1 MLTAITTFLSIC
13 RRPAALEY
21 GEEPFALRPG
31 EYALEIRTGKLWLE
45 AWNETRGL
53 SRRILAIDRTA
64 TGILDCSIQRFGGKT
79 GKLTILDLERP
90 QTLHRALR
98 GVRDGFAEQFR
109 RMLSRQF
116 PAWEISFLSSSLDLR
131 RSFSSVFPRAWLRQG
146 NRQIAALACPSAD
159 NERDLLSFALIWH
172 DYVRSQSKPGVHT
185 ALGVFLPESSGKLTA
200 QRLRRLTGRSLDS
213 KLFLFNQHGSAGEVD
228 VRDLGN
234 VETQVASRCKPPQLD
249 GTLTELLSKL
259 NQIPGVG
266 YSPELNGSVAIRF
279 RGLEFAR
286 IEPGRLVLGIEEPRE
301 IAACQTN
308 DVATFAAHLADL
320 AGDSRRRAG
329 FDVPARAV
337 FIERWLESSVR
348 SNLRLIDASLLP
360 DPVHGQVLT
369 QAGCDRDLI
378 DLLAISSS
386 GRLCILELKAT
397 EDIHLPI
404 QALDY
409 WTHVVWHAERGELQ
423 HLFPAATI
431 RREAP
436 RLALIAPALAFHPSN
451 AIVLDYFSPEIEVER
466 IGVNS
471 EWQQNFKVVLRLKG
485 AESPQSHGVYN
496 NVRCFDEHQE
506 GR

>member
-1 MLTAITTFLSIC
+1 MLAAIKTFVSIC

-21 GEEPFALRPG
+21 GERPVALRAG
-31 EYALEIRTGKLWLE
+31 EYALEVRSGKLWLE
-45 AWNETRGL
+45 AWNETRSL
-53 SRRILAIDRTA
+53 SRRILGIDRTA
-64 TGILDCSIQRFGGKT
+64 TGILDCSIQRFGGRP

-116 PAWEISFLSSSLDLR
+116 PAWEIPFLSSSPDLS
-131 RSFSSVFPRAWLRQG
+131 RSFSSVFPRAWLTRG
-146 NRQIAALACPSAD
+146 NRQLAALACPSAE

-172 DYVRSQSKPGVHT
+172 DYVCRQYKPGAHA
-185 ALGVFLPESSGKLTA
+185 ALCLFLPENSGKLTA
-200 QRLRRLTGRSLDS
+200 SRLRRLTGRSLDAR
-213 KLFLFNQHGSAGEVD
+213 LLLFNEHGSAGEVD
-228 VRDLGN
+228 ARDLGN
-234 VETQVASRCKPPQLD
+234 VETHVAPLYKPPQLD
-249 GTLTELLSKL
+249 GTFTELLSKL
-259 NQIPGVG
+259 NGIPGVG
-266 YSPELNGSVAIRF
+266 YSPELNGSIAIRF

-286 IEPGRLVLGIEEPRE
+286 IEPDRLVLGIEEPRE
-301 IAACQTN
+301 LATCQTG

-320 AGDSRRRAG
+320 AVDSRRCAA
-329 FDVPARAV
+329 FDAPAPEM

-348 SNLRLIDASLLP
+348 SNLSLIDPSLLP

-386 GRLCILELKAT
+386 GRLSVLELKAT
-397 EDIHLPI
+397 EDIQLPI

-423 HLFPAATI
+423 HLFPGTAI
-431 RREAP
+431 RQKTP
-436 RLALIAPALAFHPSN
+436 KLALIAPALAFHPSN
-451 AIVLDYFSPEIEVER
+451 ATVLDYFSPEIEVER

-471 EWQQNFKVVLRLKG
+471 DWQQNLKVVLRLKG
-485 AESPQSHGVYN
+485 AENPQSHGVHN
-496 NVRCFDEHQE
+496 ECSML
-506 GR
+506 